1 MAITSLA
8 PGVYSSIV
16 DLGDFPDTIPSTIGF
31 LPIICEQGP
40 DNILTR
46 VTRST
51 FYSTYGE
58 PNYDYL
64 STPSYAYGPY
74 IASNFLEASDNLYL
88 IRCLPEDAQFSHIR
102 LRSGGFDTTD
112 STSGDTLGTS
122 GDTSGLDVGY
132 EMSFYLDY
140 YTDGAYNNFREMQI
154 DVRNDS
160 TAYVSDDATNA
171 NDPIL
176 LIFYGIGRGAYYND
190 IQIDISKHPNT
201 ILKNDGIYIVD
212 IYQKQKFS
220 QRFSSVADDASV
232 DYEIVESFE
241 VSFDPLKTS
250 SQGDKLFIEDM
261 INTYSQKINC
271 VADRL
276 LFGEI
281 QRRAQLPA
289 PTPSDTTSAIDKV
302 IANFDDAFSDYRW
315 RYKLNQANNSSTYDS
330 STYYNIISGASL
342 TRGADLKY
350 GSDGSLFTINS
361 AGVRVVNVGDVDTT
375 NSLTWILARA
385 YRGLLKSPWIHIDE
399 DGSYDADDEAL
410 GQVLDTE
417 NYTFDVIFDAGYP
430 FDVKTQII
438 NLVNVRKDC
447 VAFID
452 NGDHKTANRAILERG
467 DPAGGTFAF
476 NTKYAAVYEM
486 YSKVYDVFTGGY
498 LWLPPSFHLSQIV
511 GISDSNTE
519 VWYPLAGFN
528 RAVIQNIIATRY
540 NPNQGDRDRFI
551 DIQLN
556 PIVQFPQG
564 YAVFSQ
570 RTTERRNTSLQ
581 DLNVVRLVVYI
592 ERALKNFCR
601 NYIFELNDAQ
611 TWGEISTKINEFLSN
626 IKDRRGLTN
635 FTVDVGATALDIKSR
650 RVIVNITLDP
660 IRAIEQIQLNF
671 FIL

>member
-16 DLGDFPDTIPSTIGF
+16 DLGDFPNTIPSTIGF

-40 DNILTR
+40 DNVLTR
-46 VTRST
+46 VTRNT

-58 PNYDYL
+58 PNFDYL

-74 IASNFLEASDNLYL
+74 VASNFLEASDNLYI

-102 LRSGGFDTTD
+102 LRTGGFDITGSGVSDTTSD
-112 STSGDTLGTS
+112 S
-122 GDTSGLDVGY
+122 GDTSGYGIGY

-140 YTDGAYNNFREMQI
+140 YTDGAYNNYREMQI

-160 TAYVSDDATNA
+160 TTYVSDDTTNT

-176 LIFYGIGRGAYYND
+176 MIFYGIGRGAYYND
-190 IQIDISKHPNT
+190 IQIDISKHTNS
-201 ILKNDGIYIVD
+201 ILAEDGIYILD

-220 QRFSSVADDASV
+220 QRFSSVSDDTSV

-241 VSFDPLKTS
+241 VSFDPKKVS
-250 SQGDKLFIEDM
+250 SQGDKLFIEDR

-271 VADRL
+271 IADRSL
-276 LFGEI
+276 LLEI
-281 QRRAQLPA
+281 QRRSELPD
-289 PTPSDTTSAIDKV
+289 PSSSDTTSALDKV

-315 RYKLNQANNSSTYDS
+315 RYKLNQANTSTTYDS
-330 STYYNIISGASL
+330 TTYFNIVSGASL

-350 GSDGSLFTINS
+350 GSDGSIFTVNGS
-361 AGVRVVNVGDVDTT
+361 GVRVVNVGDVDTT
-375 NSLTWILARA
+375 NSLTWILSRA
-385 YRGLLKSPWIHIDE
+385 YRGLLKNPWIHIDE
-399 DGSYDADDEAL
+399 DGSYDADDEYL
-410 GQVLDTE
+410 TEVLDTE
-417 NYTFDVIFDAGYP
+417 NYPFDVIFDAGYP

-438 NLVNVRKDC
+438 NLVNIRHDC
-447 VAFID
+447 VCFID
-452 NGDHKTANRAILERG
+452 NGDHKTANRAITERKDAG
-467 DPAGGTFAF
+467 GGTFAF
-476 NTKYAAVYEM
+476 NTKYAAIYEM
-486 YSKVYDVFTGGY
+486 YSKVYDIFTGGY
-498 LWLPPSFHLSQIV
+498 LWLPPSYHLAQIV
-511 GISDSNTE
+511 GLSDKNTE

-528 RAVIQNIIATRY
+528 RAVIQNIVATRY

-564 YAVFSQ
+564 YAIFSQ
-570 RTTERRNTSLQ
+570 RTTQRRNTSLQ

-635 FTVDVGATALDIKSR
+635 FEVKVGATALDIKMR
-650 RVIVNITLDP
+650 RVNVNITLDP